1 LTSGSY
7 GRYRLTAGR
16 ATEARAKRIASDV
29 FDRLANHAAL
39 NAQDPGYYPDPG
51 ISMAQLRDDVLRT
64 EFSAAKRKQVWKRV
78 QEKVEHNANV
88 RAAVR
93 EDRSGDVT
101 RMWEWIGPVQLLEDG
116 RSGGDRG
123 KSRESGRFSLGPA
136 FGSSPPEVGPREA
149 KMLKGREEGGWAES
163 RPIY

>member
-1 LTSGSY
+1 
-7 GRYRLTAGR
+7 
-16 ATEARAKRIASDV
+16 
-29 FDRLANHAAL
+29 
-39 NAQDPGYYPDPG
+39 
-51 ISMAQLRDDVLRT
+51 MAQLRDDVLRT